1 MTGEEKRE
9 LQDLLAEGIKQRG
22 QTPDDILRDT
32 DVPLDEDSGQFFVTQ
47 HERIVFQLECKRP
60 PPTPPDYNSTAS
72 VRPTC

>member
-47 HERIVFQLECKRP
+47 HERIVFQLECKGIVMSGWRP
-60 PPTPPDYNSTAS
+60 FDK
-72 VRPTC
+72 VRL